1 MSFNDKNNL
10 RLIWE
15 ILSEAVE
22 IQEKPDNQKQ
32 IIYNLFQSHLNTF
45 NKTNKNE
52 KNLMSK
58 NKSFISEVL
67 QIIQANESQ
76 TLEKNTQLNKLMFKD
91 LIGNDITSQDIKD
104 SRKVKFEESLKLHQN
119 NFNEFTNKISPT
131 EIDFRLPMDE
141 EPLLDATTLV
151 KQLAS
156 ERKYETEIKIPPTA
170 STINNNNN
178 NNLVNSSLPSVPY
191 TNTPMNPVTQPNSI
205 NQSNPN
211 IKILTIDKNEYVP
224 IDQIANVSKLNQ
236 LDKETT
242 SIDILNKNIEIL
254 NTSILKLIEVLN
266 NNTNE
271 EDSS

>member
-191 TNTPMNPVTQPNSI
+191 TNTQTNPVTQPNSI